1 MPRLNA
7 HYTYANTTQ
16 FTVATPLLA
25 SLIAQEIIQ
34 RVGYD
39 ALMFLRFHRLSLRLL
54 VKMSIFSFLVI
65 LPINYYG
72 GEQKDQI
79 NNGYDFIISDFSRFT
94 MANVK
99 EGSPRLWVHV
109 VAVILLT
116 YITVAELLAEYSD
129 FNVIR
134 HRYLLSKEPHL
145 RSVIVKDIPIH
156 LRSRR

>member
-1 MPRLNA
+1 
-7 HYTYANTTQ
+7 
-16 FTVATPLLA
+16 
-25 SLIAQEIIQ
+25 
-34 RVGYD
+34 
-39 ALMFLRFHRLSLRLL
+39 MFLRFHRLSLRLL